1 VNFSECRKAAH
12 RLGQPP
18 NCYAAAAAVQAAPV
32 RLLSEQPQTMPRKS
46 AEKLS
51 QMATAARIAELPD
64 GSTLRKVPVLRN
76 CLGKI

>member
-1 VNFSECRKAAH
+1 MMA
-12 RLGQPP
+12 
-18 NCYAAAAAVQAAPV
+18 
-32 RLLSEQPQTMPRKS
+32 RKS

-51 QMATAARIAELPD
+51 QTATAARIAELPD